1 MRHVRKI
8 ELPVEGLD
16 ALLSEAS
23 AEGFTFLDC
32 LVPDWADGSN
42 RFSGEGEGFYGVF
55 EQDASGQDHLVAI
68 GGLNRDPHLNSP
80 AVGRLRRIYVR
91 APFRRQGIGA
101 ELVAAMLAD
110 ARRSFQRVRLRAA
123 NAGAARLYE
132 SFGFE
137 ACPDPNASH
146 ILHFAPQMEE

>member
-42 RFSGEGEGFYGVF
+42 RFCGEGEGFYAVF
-55 EQDASGQDHLVAI
+55 EQGEEGQEQLVAV

-80 AVGRLRRIYVR
+80 EVGRLRRIYVR
-91 APFRRQGIGA
+91 APFRRRGIGA

-110 ARRSFQRVRLRAA
+110 ARRSFLCVRLRAM
-123 NAGAARLYE
+123 NDGAARLYE
-132 SFGFE
+132 SFGFQ
-137 ACPDPNASH
+137 ACDDPNASH
-146 ILHFAPQMEE
+146 ILYFEPVAP